1 MLPLLN
7 IHWNPDPE
15 LFNLFGIS
23 IRYYGLLWVI
33 SLAFAYFIVQKEYR
47 DRRIGDDKFEPPCR
61 KNTATGASATTSSNR
76 CSSTASSASLS
87 VPAWA
92 TACSTS
98 PTTTCTTSGK

>member
-33 SLAFAYFIVQKEYR
+33 GLAFAYFIVQKEYR
-47 DRRIGDDKFEPPCR
+47 DRRIGDDKF
-61 KNTATGASATTSSNR
+61 
-76 CSSTASSASLS
+76 CSSTASSVSSS